1 MARSTNL
8 DRLLSMFDPICED
21 PHSDPLHPPSNQ
33 SLKLGAMNA
42 LLHHAGGTHPR
53 PAVLLL
59 HGFPGWERNFD
70 LAHVYRRAGFHALVP
85 HYRGAWGSG
94 GVFSFQNVL
103 EDAKTALEWLG
114 QHHDVDKQKI
124 GLVGH
129 SMGGW
134 IALATAATTHCPT
147 VAIAPANFGKYAQT
161 LHTPEA
167 RAAWVAWC
175 KNIITPLNADAEALT
190 DELLEHADQ
199 WNLEALAPRL
209 TMPLLLCGA
218 ERDAI
223 ASCTIDYVQK
233 PLLELLP
240 HKPNVLNLPT
250 DHGFSSHR
258 IALARASLVFLQKH
272 LETFL

>member
-1 MARSTNL
+1 
-8 DRLLSMFDPICED
+8 
-21 PHSDPLHPPSNQ
+21 
-33 SLKLGAMNA
+33 MNA
-42 LLHHAGGTHPR
+42 LLHHAGGTHRR
-53 PAVLLL
+53 PAVLCL

-70 LAHVYRRAGFHALVP
+70 LAHVYRRAGFHALVV

-94 GVFSFQNVL
+94 GVFTFEHVL
-103 EDAKTALEWLG
+103 KDATTALEWLE
-114 QHHDVDKQKI
+114 QHNAVDATKI

-134 IALATAATTHCPT
+134 IALATAAQTQRPT

-167 RAAWVAWC
+167 RAAWIAWC
-175 KNIITPLNADAEALT
+175 NNTIAPLHANAEDLT
-190 DELLEHADQ
+190 DELLAHQTA
-199 WNLEALAPRL
+199 WNLETLAPDL

-218 ERDAI
+218 EHDAI
-223 ASCTIDYVQK
+223 ASCTIEYVQK

-240 HKPNVLNLPT
+240 HKPKLLNLPT
-250 DHGFSSHR
+250 DHSFSSHR
-258 IALARASLVFLQKH
+258 IALANASLVFLQKH